1 MIRGKF
7 AFGNKHGGKR
17 KEKMF
22 YDALMLELKA
32 EDNPHTLRKIAR
44 NLLKLAAE
52 DTDLNAIKEVANRID
67 GMPTQQ
73 IETTNEN
80 VTYVAELPSVAASA
94 EEWLKNNPEASMMI
108 EINPKL
114 Q

>member
-1 MIRGKF
+1 MAIRGGKF
-7 AFGNKHGGKR
+7 AFGNKLGGKR

-32 EDNPHTLRKIAR
+32 EENPHTLRRIAK
-44 NLLKLAAE
+44 NLLRMAA
-52 DTDLNAIKEVANRID
+52 DDNDLNAIKEVANRID

-73 IETTNEN
+73 IDTTNEN
-80 VTYVAELPSVAASA
+80 ITYVAELPSVAESA
-94 EEWLKNNPEASMMI
+94 EEWLKNNPEMTSTDQ
-108 EINPKL
+108 KL